1 MTYYIEQ
8 DGHVVLHDIDRKR
21 LENTLM
27 LMPQF
32 AGLAVLETEHEI
44 MDGHFVGSKEYVEH
58 VKLSKLAQ
66 LKTAFSE
73 ELKRAHCPSSAGY
86 RINANETA
94 DRNISSLIYA
104 MEETGQETVPFCA
117 YDNRFHEVSLDQ
129 LKTMKLEIIT
139 YVRAMYQR
147 KWELRECIHAAKT
160 IDEVNAIE
168 IDFGLEEK
176 IGHSSGLT
184 SLSIR

>member
-1 MTYYIEQ
+1 MTTYITLDA
-8 DGHVVLHDIDRKR
+8 DGHITASADWAFPESVATEEDVVRGSDAKLY
-21 LENTLM
+21 
-27 LMPQF
+27 F
-32 AGLAVLETEHEI
+32 AGDEPKSTLE
-44 MDGHFVGSKEYVEH
+44 DAKA
-58 VKLSKLAQ
+58 VKLTELN
-66 LKTAFSE
+66 TALERASQT
-73 ELKRAHCPSSAGY
+73 AHCISSSGFE
-86 RINANETA
+86 INADETA